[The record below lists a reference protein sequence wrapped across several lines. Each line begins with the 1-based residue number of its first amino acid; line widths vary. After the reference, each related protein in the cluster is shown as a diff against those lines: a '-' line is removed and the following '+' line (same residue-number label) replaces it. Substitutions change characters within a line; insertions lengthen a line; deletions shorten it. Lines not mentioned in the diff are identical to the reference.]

1 MTDLLKTGSDWLG
14 SMMKSHASQ
23 SVEYFRETGSV
34 VVSATLGRTFYDDAD
49 DNGLTVKSHTTDFI
63 IDSADLLLNSVE
75 IEPTVGDL
83 IKVTRAD
90 RVDVFEVSR
99 LAGSCWQYSDTYA
112 QRYRI
117 HTRLIDTE

>member
-14 SMMKSHASQ
+14 SMMKTHASQ
-23 SVEYFRETGSV
+23 SVVYWRDVNSV
-34 VVSATLGRTFYDDAD
+34 TVDATLGRTFYDDVD
-49 DNGLTVKSHTTDFI
+49 GNGFAVKSHTTDFI
-63 IDSADLLLNSVE
+63 IDTDDLLLNSVK
-75 IEPTVGDL
+75 IEPEVGDL

-99 LAGSCWQYSDTYA
+99 LSDSCWNYSDAYA
-112 QRYRI
+112 QFFRI